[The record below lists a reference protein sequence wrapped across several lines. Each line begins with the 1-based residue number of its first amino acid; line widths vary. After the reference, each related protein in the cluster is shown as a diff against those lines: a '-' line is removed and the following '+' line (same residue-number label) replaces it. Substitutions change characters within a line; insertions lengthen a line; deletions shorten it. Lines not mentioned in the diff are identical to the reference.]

1 MKIGL
6 VGLGK
11 MGINLAQNMMDH
23 GHEVVGFDLNKDFVD
38 QAAGFGA
45 ETATSLDD
53 VLSKLPSP
61 KIVWLMLPAG
71 KPTES
76 TIDTLVG
83 SLSAGDYIVDGG
95 NSFWK
100 NSVEDSKKAEAVG
113 INFFDCGTSG
123 GQSGARANGNF
134 MIGGTS
140 AEAFNAALKPVF
152 EGIAQENGYL
162 YTGAAGSGHY
172 LKMVHNGV
180 EYGMMEA
187 IGEGFD
193 VLAHS
198 QFDYDNEAV
207 ARLWNSGSV
216 VRSWLMELAQEAFAN
231 DANLD
236 EIKGTMHSSGEGKWT
251 LEESLDQQIPVPVIA
266 LSLMMRYRSMEN
278 DTFTG
283 KVVSAMRHGF
293 GGHAVDKA

>member
-100 NSVEDSKKAEAVG
+100 NSVEDAKKAEAVG

-123 GQSGARANGNF
+123 GQSGARADGNF

-140 AEAFNAALKPVF
+140 ADAFNAALKPVF

-162 YTGAAGSGHY
+162 YTCLLYTSP
-172 LKMVHNGV
+172 
-180 EYGMMEA
+180 
-187 IGEGFD
+187 
-193 VLAHS
+193 S
-198 QFDYDNEAV
+198 P
-207 ARLWNSGSV
+207 R
-216 VRSWLMELAQEAFAN
+216 
-231 DANLD
+231 DA
-236 EIKGTMHSSGEGKWT
+236 
-251 LEESLDQQIPVPVIA
+251 
-266 LSLMMRYRSMEN
+266 
-278 DTFTG
+278 
-283 KVVSAMRHGF
+283 
-293 GGHAVDKA
+293 